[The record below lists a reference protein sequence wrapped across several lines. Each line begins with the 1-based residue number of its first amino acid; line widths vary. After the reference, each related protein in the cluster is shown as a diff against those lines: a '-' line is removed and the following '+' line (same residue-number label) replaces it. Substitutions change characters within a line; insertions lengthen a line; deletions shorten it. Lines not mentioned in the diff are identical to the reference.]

1 MRGGKSKA
9 FFFRGAELRVEEV
22 VLVKLEIEVF
32 TGLEVDSEEYYD
44 LPQSWA

>member
-9 FFFRGAELRVEEV
+9 FFFRGLEFKVEEV
-22 VLVKLEIEVF
+22 VLVKLEIEVL

-44 LPQSWA
+44 LPQSWE